1 MWDIDPRRPI
11 VAAVITQFS
20 ETVACLR
27 IFIAST
33 YTYIIFDPHSRPT
46 YPRGPG
52 FVFNKTREATASYLV
67 DIFTDTSPDGGAP
80 DLQTFSA
87 YILCDNMGIDV
98 KCQTFEESLVYLS
111 PKSDTTTSQ
120 STPTKLISLVHKS
133 DKLPLPSLEVSRHS
147 SQATASSP
155 ISPGTSLRRSKSEFG
170 WQLALQSEPA
180 SVSVEDNTIET
191 LDPIDE
197 ITSLPKPLQPNEEP
211 SNGDQ
216 QTILPP
222 TKVKRYAKKDIG
234 WQLSLQR
241 LEAENDVRIADLQKE
256 WSKPKLIEQRSTE
269 TIKAGPSRR
278 RPPREDISWKLA
290 LAATSMTF
298 PASWLLD
305 DDAQTARDEW
315 EQFPL
320 EDTAPV
326 LPPTSEC
333 GVCLE
338 VYDKSEVARMPDCA
352 HTFCRNCLKYHVEI
366 MIRERRFPI
375 LCPTCVLDRTRTDPG
390 SKSSFSYNL
399 FG

>member
-1 MWDIDPRRPI
+1 MDPL
-11 VAAVITQFS
+11 S
-20 ETVACLR
+20 
-27 IFIAST
+27 
-33 YTYIIFDPHSRPT
+33 
-46 YPRGPG
+46 
-52 FVFNKTREATASYLV
+52 
-67 DIFTDTSPDGGAP
+67 DGGAA

-87 YILCDNMGIDV
+87 YILFDNMGIDV
-98 KCQTFEESLVYLS
+98 KRQTFEESLVYLS
-111 PKSDTTTSQ
+111 PKSDATTSQ
-120 STPTKLISLVHKS
+120 STPTKLISLVDKS
-133 DKLPLPSLEVSRHS
+133 DKPPLPFLEVSHHS
-147 SQATASSP
+147 SQATASSS
-155 ISPGTSLRRSKSEFG
+155 ISSGTSPRRGKSEFG
-170 WQLALQSEPA
+170 WQLALQSEAA
-180 SVSVEDNTIET
+180 SVSVEDNTIEM

-197 ITSLPKPLQPNEEP
+197 ITSLFEPLQPSEEP
-211 SNGDQ
+211 SNGAQ
-216 QTILPP
+216 QTVLLP

-241 LEAENDVRIADLQKE
+241 LEAENDVRIADLQNE

-269 TIKAGPSRR
+269 TIRAGPSRR
-278 RPPREDISWKLA
+278 RPAREDISWKLA

-305 DDAQTARDEW
+305 DDAQSGEW

-320 EDTAPV
+320 EDTTPV

-352 HTFCRNCLKYHVEI
+352 HTFCRNCLKYHVES

-375 LCPTCVLDRTRTDPG
+375 LCPTCVLDRTRMDPG
-390 SKSSFSYNL
+390 SKSSFSYSL